1 MKSRPGEEEDTYQVI
16 IIIVVVVVII
26 TIIIIIIS
34 DPQAGYLPDAIR
46 SSKAREAEGCDGVY
60 SWLETLPRSE
70 GEGSSGASGGP
81 ESPTVTEG
89 DSVSEASPAEMEL
102 SASNAELIHGYENFD
117 ANAEAG
123 AAPMPEKYASEIF
136 NRSKQYFSVRGVSGS
151 IVEALGDPETSSVR
165 NIGNSYISMRPPWDP
180 VSSSRG
186 TSREPFPETKR
197 EFLQVGVQHPF
208 LAPQQRRKRHESVV

>member
-1 MKSRPGEEEDTYQVI
+1 MP
-16 IIIVVVVVII
+16 
-26 TIIIIIIS
+26 
-34 DPQAGYLPDAIR
+34 PAQAGYLPDGIR

-60 SWLETLPRSE
+60 SWLETLPRYHLRFGTYCHFELDQKALLCVCPNGILLYQLLFCRSE

-81 ESPTVTEG
+81 ESPTVTER
-89 DSVSEASPAEMEL
+89 DSVSDSSPTDMEL

-123 AAPMPEKYASEIF
+123 ASPMPEKYASEIF

-165 NIGNSYISMRPPWDP
+165 MGGSYVSMRTPWDSARA
-180 VSSSRG
+180 V
-186 TSREPFPETKR
+186 REPYPENR
-197 EFLQVGVQHPF
+197 DFLQHPF
-208 LAPQQRRKRHESVV
+208 LAPQPRRKRHESVV